1 MNEEAK
7 DLNLKKSHFTVA
19 HGMHND
25 QNYSTAFDIGKLCCV
40 MMKNAKFKS
49 IVSQQTLEV
58 GSLVKTGHVYKW
70 ENTNY
75 LLKEGYS
82 GIKTGITPTAGP
94 CLAASVNH
102 SGYNVCVVLLSSCS
116 MDSRWYEA
124 PKLVAWGVKK
134 IIRIQTSK
142 LRPKVKRKI
151 MKSITYI

>member
-1 MNEEAK
+1 M
-7 DLNLKKSHFTVA
+7 TR
-19 HGMHND
+19 
-25 QNYSTAFDIGKLCCV
+25 
-40 MMKNAKFKS
+40 
-49 IVSQQTLEV
+49 
-58 GSLVKTGHVYKW
+58 TGHIYKW

-102 SGYNVCVVLLSSCS
+102 SGYNVCVVILSSCS

-134 IIRIQTSK
+134 IIRI
-142 LRPKVKRKI
+142 
-151 MKSITYI
+151 

>member
-1 MNEEAK
+1 MNDEAK

-19 HGMHND
+19 HGMHHD
-25 QNYSTAFDIGKLCCV
+25 QNYSTAYDIGKLCCL
-40 MMKNAKFKS
+40 MMKNPKFKS
-49 IVSQQTLEV
+49 VVSQQTLEV
-58 GSLVKTGHVYKW
+58 GSLTRSL
-70 ENTNY
+70 NDAFLLFQQD

-102 SGYNVCVVLLSSCS
+102 SGYNVCVVILSSCS
-116 MDSRWYEA
+116 MDSRWYEV